1 MPSFSLLTSA
11 FSLQPLVM
19 KSPEKL
25 IQALLPEL
33 VAFRRDIHRRPE
45 PGYAEYRTSGKVAE
59 RLTETGKFQITAG
72 IAQTGLIATLC
83 ADKPGR
89 CVAFRA
95 DMDCL
100 PIAEKPGKPYIS
112 QNPGYMHACG
122 HDGHTTCLLGAAL
135 LLAQLEDRLH
145 GPVKFIFQPAEEEGA
160 GGKAMTEAGALM
172 DPEVD
177 MIFGLHGWPK
187 LELGAIACRSGPIT
201 ANADRFD
208 IQVRGR
214 GGHAAFPHDSVDPIP
229 ISSRIVTALQSLT
242 SPTLSGT
249 DRTVVTVTRISA
261 GTAYNIIPDTV
272 TLSGTIRTLTRKS
285 QRMAFDR
292 IESLAVETAQ
302 SMRGTAQVEIHRG
315 YPALVNHPEA
325 VQYLVDTLAQ
335 STEFE
340 PVLQPMEPTMAGED
354 FAYFAQKKP
363 ACFFALG
370 LTPKGECDPPLLHQA
385 HFDFNDD
392 ALPIGALSFAEL
404 ALNFWK

>member
-1 MPSFSLLTSA
+1 
-11 FSLQPLVM
+11 M

-25 IQALLPEL
+25 LQALLPEL
-33 VAFRRDIHRRPE
+33 VEFRRDIHRHPE

-59 RLTETGKFQITAG
+59 RLKKTGKFQISTG

-83 ADKPGR
+83 ADKPGIG
-89 CVAFRA
+89 VAFRA

-100 PIAEKPGKPYIS
+100 PITEASDKPHVS

-135 LLAQLEDRLH
+135 MLARLEDRLR

-160 GGKAMTEAGALM
+160 GGKAMAEAGALK

-187 LELGAIACRSGPIT
+187 LELGAIAYISGPMT

-214 GGHAAFPHDSVDPIP
+214 GGHAAFPHDAVDPIP
-229 ISSRIVTALQSLT
+229 ICSQVVTALQSLT
-242 SPTLSGT
+242 TPTLSGAE
-249 DRTVVTVTRISA
+249 RTVVTVTRISG

-285 QRMAFDR
+285 QRLVFDR
-292 IESLAVETAQ
+292 IESLAIETAQ
-302 SMRGTAQVEIHRG
+302 SMGGTARVEIRRG
-315 YPALVNHPEA
+315 YPALVNHPKA
-325 VQYLVDTLAQ
+325 VQYLVDTLSK
-335 STEFE
+335 STAFE
-340 PVLQPMEPTMAGED
+340 PVLHPMEPTMVGED
-354 FAYFAQKKP
+354 FAYFALEKP

-370 LTPKGECDPPLLHQA
+370 LTPKGERNPPLLHQA

-392 ALPIGALSFAEL
+392 ALPIGALCFAEL
-404 ALNFWK
+404 ALNFWEGGL